1 MNKETLDKLIE
12 YGDKKD
18 ISDMTWECIKEALN
32 LEFNLERSE
41 SYYRKKYHE
50 LVKDL
55 NRIDEIGVDE
65 CIDGK
70 DTSNRFRL
78 SDEVN
83 QANALFRRMSRE
95 ETIKEIAHD
104 FAVVMNKEKML
115 PHHLY
120 TGEKKSNYSGILMLS
135 DWHYGVEFE
144 TYGNKYNT
152 RICKA
157 RVHELGG
164 KVLDY
169 IERYDLSELTI
180 VNLADMIAGRIH
192 LQLRLNSRIDVITQI
207 MEVSEIIAEFIEDL
221 SMRVKINY
229 YEVLDNHSRLEPNKK
244 EAMNLESL
252 ARITSWYL
260 KERLEQYHNININT
274 DTKSFVDFKVRGH
287 NIMAVHGDKDK
298 PSTVASDLSRY
309 IDKHID
315 LVCTAHRHHFS
326 CEEDNKTIVVC
337 NGTLMGT
344 DEYAEDL
351 RLSSSPSQNLIV
363 VSDENPIEAIHRII
377 LK

>member
-12 YGDKKD
+12 YGDRKD
-18 ISDMTWECIKEALN
+18 FSDMTWEEIKDSLN
-32 LEFNLERSE
+32 NEFGLERSE

-50 LVKDL
+50 LVKSLRD
-55 NRIDEIGVDE
+55 VDE
-65 CIDGK
+65 VSED
-70 DTSNRFRL
+70 DTSPVSSSFKVR
-78 SDEVN
+78 DELN
-83 QANALFRRMSRE
+83 QANALFRRLSRE

-104 FAVVMNKEKML
+104 FALVMNKEKML
-115 PHHLY
+115 PHHTY
-120 TGEKKSNYSGILMLS
+120 SGENKSDYSGILMLS

-144 TYGNKYNT
+144 TYGNVYNT

-157 RVHELGG
+157 RVHELGC
-164 KVLDY
+164 KVLEY
-169 IERYDLSELTI
+169 IKRYNLSELTVI
-180 VNLADMIAGRIH
+180 NLADMIAGRIH
-192 LQLRLNSRIDVITQI
+192 LQLRLNSRIDVVTQI

-221 SMRVKINY
+221 SRHVKINY

-260 KERLEQYHNININT
+260 KERLEQYSNVNIST
-274 DTKSFVDFKVRGH
+274 DTRSFVDFKVRGF

-309 IDKHID
+309 TDKHID
-315 LVCTAHRHHFS
+315 IVCTAHRHHFS

-351 RLSSSPSQNLIV
+351 RLSSTPSQNLII
-363 VSDENPIEAIHRII
+363 VSDENPTEAIHRII